1 MQQLISPY
9 GYSDND
15 AGIAGAVLIV
25 TGLVSAAIISP
36 LVDRYHVFR
45 PVAKCLLC
53 IAGICY
59 LLFIWV
65 IRPNAYAGIC
75 VLSAVLGAASFALL
89 PVALEIS
96 VELTHPVPPEVSAS
110 IFWLGGQFLGAIFI
124 IVMDALRD
132 DNGDPP
138 LNMTRALIFEAVI
151 ALFAVPWIFLIKW
164 TEGRLSVDIN
174 ARYR

>member
-1 MQQLISPY
+1 M
-9 GYSDND
+9 
-15 AGIAGAVLIV
+15 
-25 TGLVSAAIISP
+25 
-36 LVDRYHVFR
+36 
-45 PVAKCLLC
+45 
-53 IAGICY
+53 
-59 LLFIWV
+59 
-65 IRPNAYAGIC
+65 
-75 VLSAVLGAASFALL
+75 
-89 PVALEIS
+89 
-96 VELTHPVPPEVSAS
+96 ELTHPVPPEVSAS

-138 LNMTRALIFEAVI
+138 LNMTRALIFEAVF